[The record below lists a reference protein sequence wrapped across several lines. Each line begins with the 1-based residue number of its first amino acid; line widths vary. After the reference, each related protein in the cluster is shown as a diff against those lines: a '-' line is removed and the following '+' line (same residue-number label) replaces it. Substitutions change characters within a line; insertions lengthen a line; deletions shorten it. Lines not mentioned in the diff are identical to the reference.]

1 MDLAPSS
8 RNRVWEIFPRAVERR
23 AVRRYAAG
31 VNGHDDAEQLVH
43 AAAEMLRP
51 LVKRLLVANVPFGRL
66 EARLRE
72 LFVEIA
78 EREFALEH
86 RPQTDSRVALLTGI
100 NRKEVHRIRS
110 GDDATRPPPGRFGRN
125 HAASLVSRWLTD
137 PRACDASGKPL
148 PLPYRAARGPSFVR
162 LAREVAADLPP
173 RAILDEL
180 LRSGAARVEE
190 DDRVALQSDA
200 YVPVHGAAEKLHMLA
215 EDPAQLVET
224 MLHNVLDADDEA
236 LLQRKV
242 FYDNLGADG
251 AVRARAEV
259 RRAGEKFLR
268 TMNRLLARYD
278 RDRNPKAPGG
288 ARRGAGI
295 GVYFFET
302 APGDTPEPPRQK
314 GGRRREKTRPRPQP
328 RNGEPTR

>member
-1 MDLAPSS
+1 MKKEDS
-8 RNRVWEIFPRAVERR
+8 
-23 AVRRYAAG
+23 
-31 VNGHDDAEQLVH
+31 AEQLVH
-43 AAAEMLRP
+43 AAAEILRP
-51 LVKRLLVANVPFGRL
+51 LVKRLLEANVPFGRL

-110 GDDATRPPPGRFGRN
+110 GDDAAKPAPAKFGRN

-180 LRSGAARVEE
+180 LRSGAIRLEG
-190 DDRVALQSDA
+190 DDRIALQSDS
-200 YVPVHGAAEKLHMLA
+200 YVPAHGANEKLDMLA

-224 MLHNVLDADDEA
+224 MLRNVLEPDGEP

-251 AVRARAEV
+251 AGRARAEA

-268 TMNRLLARYD
+268 TMNALLARYD

-288 ARRGAGI
+288 GRRGAGV

-302 APGDTPEPPRQK
+302 APDETPAPVHGIERKSGAPRRKRPKREPGK
-314 GGRRREKTRPRPQP
+314 
-328 RNGEPTR
+328 

>member
-1 MDLAPSS
+1 
-8 RNRVWEIFPRAVERR
+8 VK
-23 AVRRYAAG
+23 G
-31 VNGHDDAEQLVH
+31 DDAADQLVH
-43 AAAEMLRP
+43 AAAEILRP

-100 NRKEVHRIRS
+100 NRKEVHRIRA
-110 GDDATRPPPGRFGRN
+110 GDDAAAPAKFGRN

-137 PRACDASGKPL
+137 PRACDARGRPQ

-162 LAREVAADLPP
+162 LAGEVAADLPP

-180 LRSGAARVEE
+180 LRSGAIRLEE
-190 DDRVALQSDA
+190 DDRIALESDA
-200 YVPVHGAAEKLHMLA
+200 YVPVRGASEKLRMLA

-224 MLHNVLDADDEA
+224 MLHNVLEADGEP

-251 AVRARAEV
+251 AARARADV

-268 TMNRLLARYD
+268 TMNQLLARYD
-278 RDRNPKAPGG
+278 RDRNPNAPGG
-288 ARRGAGI
+288 GRRGAGI

-302 APGDTPEPPRQK
+302 APDDALNPPPRQS
-314 GGRRREKTRPRPQP
+314 GERRVAPRRKRPKRDP
-328 RNGEPTR
+328 RR

>member
-1 MDLAPSS
+1 MKKEDS
-8 RNRVWEIFPRAVERR
+8 
-23 AVRRYAAG
+23 
-31 VNGHDDAEQLVH
+31 AEQLVH
-43 AAAEMLRP
+43 AAAEILRP

-78 EREFALEH
+78 EREFALAH

-110 GDDATRPPPGRFGRN
+110 GGDAAKPAPAKFGRN

-180 LRSGAARVEE
+180 LRSGAIRLESDE
-190 DDRVALQSDA
+190 RIALQADS
-200 YVPVHGAAEKLHMLA
+200 YVPAHGANEKLDMLA

-224 MLHNVLDADDEA
+224 MLRNVLEPDGEP

-251 AVRARAEV
+251 AERARAEV

-268 TMNRLLARYD
+268 TMNAVLARYD

-288 ARRGAGI
+288 RRRGAGV

-302 APGDTPEPPRQK
+302 APDETPAPVPGIERERGATRRKRPKREPGK
-314 GGRRREKTRPRPQP
+314 
-328 RNGEPTR
+328 

>member
-1 MDLAPSS
+1 MKGD
-8 RNRVWEIFPRAVERR
+8 
-23 AVRRYAAG
+23 
-31 VNGHDDAEQLVH
+31 DDADQLVH
-43 AAAEMLRP
+43 AAAEILRP

-100 NRKEVHRIRS
+100 NRKEVHRLRA
-110 GDDATRPPPGRFGRN
+110 GDDAAKPAPAKFGRN

-137 PRACDASGKPL
+137 PRACDASGNPL
-148 PLPYRAARGPSFVR
+148 PLPYRASRGPSFVR

-180 LRSGAARVEE
+180 VRSGAIRLE
-190 DDRVALQSDA
+190 DDGRVALQADS
-200 YVPVHGAAEKLHMLA
+200 YVPASGPNEKLGMLA

-224 MLHNVLDADDEA
+224 MLHNVLEADGEP

-251 AVRARAEV
+251 AARARAEV
-259 RRAGEKFLR
+259 RRAGERFLR
-268 TMNRLLARYD
+268 TMNAVLARYD

-288 ARRGAGI
+288 GRRGAGV

-302 APGDTPEPPRQK
+302 TPDDGPAREAATTRGRGATRRKRPKREPGK
-314 GGRRREKTRPRPQP
+314 
-328 RNGEPTR
+328 

>member
-1 MDLAPSS
+1 MKGEDA
-8 RNRVWEIFPRAVERR
+8 
-23 AVRRYAAG
+23 
-31 VNGHDDAEQLVH
+31 AEQLVH
-43 AAAEMLRP
+43 ATAEILRP

-100 NRKEVHRIRS
+100 NRKEVHRIRAG
-110 GDDATRPPPGRFGRN
+110 GDAGKSAPAKFGRN

-137 PRACDASGKPL
+137 PRACDAGGHPL

-162 LAREVAADLPP
+162 LAREAAADLPP

-180 LRSGAARVEE
+180 VRSGAIVLR
-190 DDRVALQSDA
+190 DDGRVALQSDS
-200 YVPVHGAAEKLHMLA
+200 YVPVAGTSEKLDMLA
-215 EDPAQLVET
+215 EDPAQLLET
-224 MLHNVLDADDEA
+224 MLRNVLEADGEP

-251 AVRARAEV
+251 AARVRAEV
-259 RRAGEKFLR
+259 RRAGERFLR
-268 TMNRLLARYD
+268 TMNAVLARYD

-288 ARRGAGI
+288 GRRGAGV

-302 APGDTPEPPRQK
+302 APDDAPARSESATRERGAT
-314 GGRRREKTRPRPQP
+314 RRKRPQ
-328 RNGEPTR
+328 REPGK